1 MVAIEGV
8 VLMPKGIPLTQVE
21 LEQRRREIAQAAV
34 NLFVQSGFNETS
46 MRQIAQAIGMGKSTL
61 YDYFPSKDE
70 IIIYVIEKNIADIT
84 RRAQAIIVQE
94 TNTAERLRKVMHT
107 HLEFLLE
114 NKALF
119 FRVSLEAQRLKVDS
133 QERIQMHRYAYQDY
147 LRSLIEAG
155 IADGSFRAVDPV
167 MVVKTLLSLMTPVVF
182 TSRPSATPQE
192 MLDTGL
198 DVILNGLLP

>member
-133 QERIQMHRYAYQDY
+133 QERIQMHRYAYQDF